1 MQNAN
6 LYHIQY
12 TQLDPMTWCATAQVS
27 ASVKS
32 NNLQLLTKSIAL
44 LTPNQFSTFD
54 IKFYHFKWHYQISL
68 ASPSVRDI
76 AYHQRQQQRAGV
88 RLLLQSLLNK
98 LNIIDSLDESDFPYR
113 LMNSQY
119 YVSFSHTGASSKNR
133 PIALKHEKLLDTVE
147 NKVAVIIS
155 RHRAVGIDIEI
166 NNVAWHVAQRFYHSN
181 EIAIL
186 QTLPMIQRNHI
197 VKLLWQ
203 IKESFIKIHQYKL
216 AQGLGMDYS
225 SLIAEL
231 NNSSKGDVPFIVV
244 TDYEANYHIAL
255 LPSQQTVIVY

>member
-1 MQNAN
+1 MQNSN

-27 ASVKS
+27 VPVQS
-32 NNLQLLTKSIAL
+32 NNLYLLTTSLAL
-44 LTPNQFSTFD
+44 LTPNRFSTFD
-54 IKFYHFKWHYQISL
+54 INLCHFKWHYQAFQTPLSI
-68 ASPSVRDI
+68 RDI
-76 AYHQRQQQRAGV
+76 AYNQRQQQRTGV

-98 LNIIDSLDESDFPYR
+98 LNIIDNLDESDFPYR
-113 LMNSQY
+113 LINSQY
-119 YVSFSHTGASSKNR
+119 YVCFSHTGASSKKS
-133 PIALKHEKLLDTVE
+133 PTTPKHEKLLETVK

-166 NNVAWHVAQRFYHSN
+166 NEVAWHIAQRFYHSN
-181 EIAIL
+181 ELTIL
-186 QTLPMIQRNHI
+186 QTLPMIQRDHI

-225 SLIAEL
+225 SLIL
-231 NNSSKGDVPFIVV
+231 NLINSIKEDTPLKVI
-244 TDYEANYHIAL
+244 TDYNADYNISL
-255 LPSQQTVIVY
+255 LSSQQTVIIY